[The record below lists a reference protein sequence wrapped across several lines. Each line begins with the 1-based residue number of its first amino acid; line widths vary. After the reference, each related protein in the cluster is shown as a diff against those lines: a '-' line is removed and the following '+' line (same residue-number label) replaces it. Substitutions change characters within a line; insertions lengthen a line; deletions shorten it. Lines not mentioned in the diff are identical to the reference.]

1 MYPAKYFRLMVD
13 YLPDGYPDLNSYQSA
28 GHPALFFGLIT
39 AVIGNPSRHATKKGR
54 PNWAALCI
62 IFSG

>member
-13 YLPDGYPDLNSYQSA
+13 YLPDGYPDLNSFQSA
-28 GHPALFFGLIT
+28 VHPALFFLLIMDRYWQSVE
-39 AVIGNPSRHATKKGR
+39 ACHKKGR

-62 IFSG
+62 IISG